1 MNRIILQACCLLLF
15 SWLFAHRASAQ
26 QADSVA
32 TLASRIDS
40 LLKYEL
46 PAGAHAGLCIYDL
59 TAGRMLYEYQADKLS
74 RPASTM
80 KVMTAITALS
90 QQGIDEPFR
99 TELWTR
105 GRIVGDTLKGDLY
118 VVGGF
123 DPELDETD
131 LKELIG
137 GLTKRGIRVLDG
149 RIVGDV
155 SMKDSLYWGTGWLW
169 DDTPSTF
176 QPYLSPLMLNKG
188 VLQVTLRPAERG
200 LAARAEC
207 SPASTYYTIDN
218 RTRSRTSAAGPL
230 RVDRNWLENGNCVS
244 LRGNVQSAVTRSL
257 NLFDSGR
264 MFMHVFVERL
274 QEAGIR
280 CMSVADSTRESIA
293 SAYSFGE
300 LPHDSL
306 AVRLAR
312 HETPMQTVLNVM
324 LKESD
329 NLNAE
334 AMLCRAGVLATGK
347 KRVSADDGL
356 DAMRA
361 LIRKIG
367 LNPSHYRL
375 ADGCGLSHYDY
386 LSPELLVAMLRYAYS
401 RTDIFAPLYKAMPV
415 SGMDGTLK
423 YRMGYG
429 TPAFRQVHA
438 KTGSYTGINALAGYL
453 KTKGGHW
460 VAFAIMTQNAL
471 SARQARAFQDA
482 VCESLCSLPFE

>member
-1 MNRIILQACCLLLF
+1 MNRIVLQTCCLLLF
-15 SWLFAHRASAQ
+15 FRLFPCLASAQ

-32 TLASRIDS
+32 ALASRIDT
-40 LLKYEL
+40 LLKYGL
-46 PAGAHAGLCIYDL
+46 PAGANAGLCIYDL
-59 TAGRMLYEYQADKLS
+59 TAGRTLYEYQADKLS

-80 KVMTAITALS
+80 KLMTAITALS
-90 QQGIDEPFR
+90 QQGIGEPFR
-99 TELWTR
+99 TELWTC

-118 VVGGF
+118 AVGGF
-123 DPELDETD
+123 DPELDEAG

-137 GLTKRGIRVLDG
+137 GLTEKGIRVLDG

-155 SMKDSLYWGTGWLW
+155 SMKDSLYWGAGWLW
-169 DDTPSTF
+169 DDTPAAF

-188 VLQVTLRPAERG
+188 VLQVTLRPAG
-200 LAARAEC
+200 QGMAARVGC
-207 SPASTYYTIDN
+207 SPASTYYTLDN
-218 RTRSRTSAAGPL
+218 RTRSLTSAAGPL
-230 RVDRNWLENGNCVS
+230 LVDRNWLENGNCVV
-244 LRGNVQSAVTRSL
+244 LRGNVQSAVIRSL

-274 QEAGIR
+274 LEAGIR
-280 CMSVADSTRESIA
+280 CMAVADSTREAIA
-293 SAYSFGE
+293 AACSFGE

-334 AMLCRAGVLATGK
+334 AMLFRTGVLATGK
-347 KRVSADDGL
+347 RHISAADGL
-356 DAMRA
+356 DAMRT

-367 LNPSHYRL
+367 LNPSHYKL

-386 LSPELLVAMLRYAYS
+386 LSPELLVGMLRYAYS
-401 RTDIFAPLYKAMPV
+401 RTDIFAPLYKALPV
-415 SGMDGTLK
+415 SGVDGTLK
-423 YRMGYG
+423 HRMGQNS
-429 TPAFRQVHA
+429 PAFRQVHA

-460 VAFAIMTQNAL
+460 VAFAIMTQNVL
-471 SARQARAFQDA
+471 SARRTRDFQNA
-482 VCESLCSLPFE
+482 VCESLCSFPFE